1 MGEGQQPMRSES
13 EVEADERDARLPC
26 NWSSSKKWT
35 NVLLISL
42 LNPHLPF
49 WLFHVCPKPASA
61 MKDFHQSEN
70 PDLEAFSVSI
80 FVLGY
85 AFGPLVHAP
94 LSEMYGRL
102 IIYHVNS
109 VLFIINNVACAL
121 SVNLPMLIIFR
132 FVTGLVGSSPLAL
145 GPASVADIFKT
156 EERGKALALW
166 NLPVLL
172 GPAIG
177 PLVGG
182 YLAAATSWRWNFW
195 FLAIADKAREALA
208 PGNSSEFSS
217 QPRLKTFTSA
227 IVRPSK
233 LLFLSPIV
241 FFLSALAAIN
251 YGYIYIMFT
260 TMSSTFV
267 ERYDTFDERN
277 VGLTYLAFGI
287 GNVSGNIVLSVI
299 SDRIVKRGAARSG
312 TMKPE
317 YRLPPLLPGSLLV
330 PAGLL
335 LYGWTLERNVHWIAP
350 LFGMLLIGFGTI
362 LIFVPINAYLVD
374 AFTEYA
380 ASATAASTVLRS
392 LGGGLLPLC
401 GGRMYQALGDG
412 IGNTIL
418 AVIGVVVAPVA
429 FLIYFKGEQLR
440 KKTQISW

>member
-1 MGEGQQPMRSES
+1 
-13 EVEADERDARLPC
+13 
-26 NWSSSKKWT
+26 
-35 NVLLISL
+35 
-42 LNPHLPF
+42 
-49 WLFHVCPKPASA
+49 
-61 MKDFHQSEN
+61 
-70 PDLEAFSVSI
+70 
-80 FVLGY
+80 
-85 AFGPLVHAP
+85 
-94 LSEMYGRL
+94 
-102 IIYHVNS
+102 
-109 VLFIINNVACAL
+109 
-121 SVNLPMLIIFR
+121 
-132 FVTGLVGSSPLAL
+132 
-145 GPASVADIFKT
+145 
-156 EERGKALALW
+156 
-166 NLPVLL
+166 
-172 GPAIG
+172 
-177 PLVGG
+177 
-182 YLAAATSWRWNFW
+182 
-195 FLAIADKAREALA
+195 
-208 PGNSSEFSS
+208 
-217 QPRLKTFTSA
+217 
-227 IVRPSK
+227 
-233 LLFLSPIV
+233 
-241 FFLSALAAIN
+241 
-251 YGYIYIMFT
+251 MFT